1 MPLMTPQNLKF
12 MDFTKT
18 QKSWYLEKKKLVFF
32 QIKKIN
38 WLQIKGYYMAK
49 NSFVAD
55 ITFKTRFSVFPLV
68 TCWRVVV
75 FCVFN
80 KKRKVFVV
88 EENSGLLKR
97 ELWKYDESSPILV
110 FEGSVKRNSIIMVSK
125 GYQYVINQVLLAISI
140 SV

>member
-1 MPLMTPQNLKF
+1 
-12 MDFTKT
+12 
-18 QKSWYLEKKKLVFF
+18 
-32 QIKKIN
+32 
-38 WLQIKGYYMAK
+38 MAK
-49 NSFVAD
+49 NSFVAEV
-55 ITFKTRFSVFPLV
+55 TFKTRFGVFSLV